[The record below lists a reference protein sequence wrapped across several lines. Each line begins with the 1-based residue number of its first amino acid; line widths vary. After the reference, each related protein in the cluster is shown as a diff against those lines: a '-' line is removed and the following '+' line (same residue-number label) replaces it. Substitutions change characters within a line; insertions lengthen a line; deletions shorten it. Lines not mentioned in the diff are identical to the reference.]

1 MAHIFTTTEIAAFS
15 FDGTEIKIAAIVD
28 TNGWMDTSYQV
39 TVTEGEYTVSKHTNN
54 GDTLQG
60 GLAAYLAHDVKVNG
74 VDKWTADRV
83 AFCFGLAARRLNT
96 MTVKAIA
103 A

>member
-1 MAHIFTTTEIAAFS
+1 MSRAFTTTEIAAFS
-15 FDGTEIKIAAIVD
+15 FDGTEIKIVAHVD
-28 TNGWMDTSYQV
+28 TNGWMHTSYEV
-39 TVTEGEYTVSKHTNN
+39 TVTEGGYTVSKHTDN
-54 GDTLQG
+54 GDTLEN

-83 AFCFGLAARRLNT
+83 AFCFGLAARRLNA
-96 MTVKAIA
+96 MAVKAIA

>member
-1 MAHIFTTTEIAAFS
+1 MSRTFTATEIADFA
-15 FDGTEIKIAAIVD
+15 FDGTTIKIVAIVD
-28 TNGWMDTSYQV
+28 TNGWMNTSYEV
-39 TVTEGEYTVSKHTNN
+39 TVTEGQYTVGKHTDN
-54 GDTLQG
+54 GDTLQS

-96 MTVKAIA
+96 MAVKAIA